1 MDLDLTRVSILCL
14 CFRNADTD
22 NDIGKSRAQGRGSN
36 AQNTI
41 LPHGKEI
48 RRNCETKTDPSLS
61 DQRHCKGEIP
71 L

>member
-1 MDLDLTRVSILCL
+1 MDLVLTRVSICASYV
-14 CFRNADTD
+14 RNADTD
-22 NDIGKSRAQGRGSN
+22 NDIGKPRAQGRGSN

-61 DQRHCKGEIP
+61 DQRDCKGEIP